1 MSSSDDIRVVV
12 GVDFG
17 TTYSGFAYAHKSNP
31 NDVQVYDF
39 WKGLHGGWF
48 KTPTVINYDDS
59 CANVMSWG
67 LSALATK
74 PRGRSLRPSSKPIEL
89 FKLHLLKRGT
99 TSLPDALNYKDVIK
113 DYLKELGNYIRRRV
127 KSHWYSLD
135 FDSQVIIVITVPA
148 EFDDN
153 AIETMSECAIGANLV
168 KEENIERNLKFTTE
182 PEAAAINSISSLR
195 NEYLLKSGDLFM
207 VVDCGG
213 GTVDLTTREL
223 LDEDKLSEITVRAGD
238 NCGSCYVDQAFI
250 EFLDSKI
257 GSSAIDILKEN
268 HYVNLQ
274 YIVQDFCT
282 TTKIFFTGRED
293 DFLAYY
299 LNLDEYEPIKKCIT
313 GEEKEKLEADEWL
326 IEAKFDDVKEMF
338 DPVIERIFTL
348 IRGQLEQLKR
358 LKRDISLMLLV
369 GGFSE
374 SEYLQDRIRGEFSS
388 EVPNIS
394 VPKNPV
400 TSVMKGAVKFG
411 LSEEVVESRVLNW
424 TYGTCVVRKWLPT
437 DPLSYKLPNGYVKVF
452 EKFGEEGYGA
462 PIKLNSKVIKDFKSF
477 SLTQRKIN
485 IDMYVTKSLDAKYIG
500 DPEIKLLRKFQL
512 ELPELDSYEDIEDIT
527 ISFILKF
534 GRVGMSAIAENKNT
548 GHECK
553 VTFKYDFDLV

>member
-127 KSHWYSLD
+127 KSHWHSLD

-223 LDEDKLSEITVRAGD
+223 LDEDKLSEIT
-238 NCGSCYVDQAFI
+238 
-250 EFLDSKI
+250 
-257 GSSAIDILKEN
+257 
-268 HYVNLQ
+268 
-274 YIVQDFCT
+274 
-282 TTKIFFTGRED
+282 
-293 DFLAYY
+293 
-299 LNLDEYEPIKKCIT
+299 
-313 GEEKEKLEADEWL
+313 
-326 IEAKFDDVKEMF
+326 
-338 DPVIERIFTL
+338 
-348 IRGQLEQLKR
+348 
-358 LKRDISLMLLV
+358 
-369 GGFSE
+369 
-374 SEYLQDRIRGEFSS
+374 
-388 EVPNIS
+388 
-394 VPKNPV
+394 NPV